1 MIANG
6 LKNFKERL
14 LCHFLPLRTLV
25 PILSVVL
32 LDAHPNLLEHVG
44 SCDVIVEYV
53 CARKESEGN
62 AVENV
67 LLM

>member
-32 LDAHPNLLEHVG
+32 LDAHPDLLEHIG
-44 SCDVIVEYV
+44 SCGEIVVYV
-53 CARKESEGN
+53 CARIGK
-62 AVENV
+62 
-67 LLM
+67 

>member
-32 LDAHPNLLEHVG
+32 LDAHPDLLEHVG
-44 SCDVIVEYV
+44 SCDVIVV
-53 CARKESEGN
+53 HMCAHW
-62 AVENV
+62 
-67 LLM
+67 